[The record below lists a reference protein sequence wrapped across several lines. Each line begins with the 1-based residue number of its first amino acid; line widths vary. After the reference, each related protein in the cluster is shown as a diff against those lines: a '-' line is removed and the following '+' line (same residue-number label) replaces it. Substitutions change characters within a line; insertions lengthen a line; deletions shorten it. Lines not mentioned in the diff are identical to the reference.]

1 MTDHEHAHDSE
12 LARREAAARQ
22 AIKTGFDMEDEES
35 GVAMFVAFHLE
46 ELEPGYWEPHTGTQ
60 RPDPSAVLDILVLR
74 EHWGEK
80 DDLEIFDF
88 TLPGDVTNY
97 VISVRFDAKGK
108 VDEISMES

>member
-1 MTDHEHAHDSE
+1 MTDQATEPT
-12 LARREAAARQ
+12 RREQAARQ
-22 AIKTGFDMEDEES
+22 AIKNGFDMEDEES

-46 ELEPGYWEPHTGTQ
+46 ELEPAYWQAHAGTP
-60 RPDPSAVLDILVLR
+60 RPAPDAVLDVLVLR

-80 DDLEIFDF
+80 DDLEHFDF

-108 VDEISMES
+108 VAEISMES

>member
-1 MTDHEHAHDSE
+1 MTDQANE
-12 LARREAAARQ
+12 LTRRETAARQ
-22 AIKTGFDMEDEES
+22 AIKNGFDMEDEES

-46 ELEPGYWEPHTGTQ
+46 ELESDYWQAHAGTP

-80 DDLEIFDF
+80 NELEIFDF

-97 VISVRFDAKGK
+97 VISVHFDDKGK

>member
-1 MTDHEHAHDSE
+1 MTAPNSGLAH
-12 LARREAAARQ
+12 RETAARQ
-22 AIKTGFDMEDEES
+22 AIKNGFNMEDEES

-46 ELEPGYWEPHTGTQ
+46 ELEPGYWQTHAGTP
-60 RPDPSAVLDILVLR
+60 RPEPSAVLDILVLR

-80 DDLEIFDF
+80 DDLETFDF

-97 VISVRFDAKGK
+97 VISVRFDDKGK